1 MYWPAIPVKGN
12 IYHHHHHH
20 CNLDTRQRHAT
31 VVVASFRPWLGN
43 IRVGVVDGRG
53 WLFLIID
60 IIILVVIIVII
71 IIVIIIVIMII
82 KIISDKLSPLYFRG
96 KDVTGW
102 IKNSRPFDDNDD
114 HQDPAS
120 VFLMVMI
127 IIVMTMTMMMDD
139 GSGVSCWRRIS

>member
-12 IYHHHHHH
+12 VNHHHHHH

-60 IIILVVIIVII
+60 IIIFIVIIV
-71 IIVIIIVIMII
+71 VIIIVIMII

-102 IKNSRPFDDNDD
+102 IKNSRPFDENYD
-114 HQDPAS
+114 HQDQYS
-120 VFLMVMI
+120 
-127 IIVMTMTMMMDD
+127 
-139 GSGVSCWRRIS
+139 

>member
-1 MYWPAIPVKGN
+1 M
-12 IYHHHHHH
+12 
-20 CNLDTRQRHAT
+20 
-31 VVVASFRPWLGN
+31 VASFRPWLGN

-60 IIILVVIIVII
+60 IIIFIVIIVVI

-102 IKNSRPFDDNDD
+102 IKNSQPFDDNDD

-120 VFLMVMI
+120 VFLKMIII

-139 GSGVSCWRRIS
+139 GPGVSCWGRIS